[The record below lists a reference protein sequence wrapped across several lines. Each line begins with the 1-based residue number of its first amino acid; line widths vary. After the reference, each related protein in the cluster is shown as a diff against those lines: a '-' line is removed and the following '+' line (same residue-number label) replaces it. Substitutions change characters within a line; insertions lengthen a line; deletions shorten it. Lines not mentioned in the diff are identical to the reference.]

1 MKRLS
6 NLALLVLVSFLALG
20 IVNKPASALEIG
32 LGGGQTQT
40 QGSYYL
46 TSSLFSASTAP
57 FACQAGYHMA
67 SFAELQDTS
76 VLQYASNMSFVFNS
90 NEDQGQG
97 PPFGVPGWIRSGYPA
112 SSTAN
117 CAGWTSNLSNTTGS
131 AAEFALCPAPGSP
144 GNTSTQCF
152 ILNLTPCSQALPVW
166 CVMPPPPQSGCT
178 FELTGIVID
187 SNTRP
192 L

>member
-6 NLALLVLVSFLALG
+6 HLVLLVLISFLALG
-20 IVNKPASALEIG
+20 IANKAASAGVEIG
-32 LGGGQTQT
+32 SAGGQTQT

-57 FACQAGYHMA
+57 LACQAGYHMA
-67 SFAELQDTS
+67 SAAELQDTS
-76 VLQYASNMSFVFNS
+76 VLQYVSNMSFAFNS

-97 PPFGVPGWIRSGYPA
+97 PPFGVPGWIRSGYPP

-117 CAGWTSNLSNTTGS
+117 CQSWTSDLSTMTGS
-131 AAEFALCPAPGSP
+131 AAEFALCPAPSSP
-144 GNTSTQCF
+144 GNTTQCF
-152 ILNLTPCSQALPVW
+152 TLNLTQCSQALPVW

-178 FELTGIVID
+178 SGRTFDPGEIPGD
-187 SNTRP
+187 
-192 L
+192 